1 MSERIPIFELPLVCL
16 PGEQVPLHIFEPR
29 YQAMTSH
36 CLSEDLPFGIVLR
49 DNDGARSIGCLVRIE
64 EVLERFE
71 DGRSNIMG
79 IGTEPFLVL
88 DRIETEEWP
97 EAEIETTGADD
108 PTDAGPDAEA
118 ARDTFASIAE
128 RATGE
133 RPDPSDLD
141 GATAYEIAAR
151 IELPVETKQA
161 LLERRDEAE
170 RMTLLANALKA
181 LERALDQ
188 AEQASERAQSN
199 GSGNTNGSAPHP

>member
-1 MSERIPIFELPLVCL
+1 
-16 PGEQVPLHIFEPR
+16 
-29 YQAMTSH
+29 MTAH
-36 CLSEDLPFGIVLR
+36 CLSESLPFGIVLR
-49 DNDGARSIGCLVRIE
+49 DNDGARSVGCLVRIE
-64 EVLERFE
+64 EVLENFE

-97 EAEIETTGADD
+97 EAEIEITGADD
-108 PTDAGPDAEA
+108 PTDGGPEAEA
-118 ARDTFASIAE
+118 ARETFASIAE

-133 RPDPSDLD
+133 RPDQSDLG

-188 AEQASERAQSN
+188 AQQTSERAQSN
-199 GSGNTNGSAPHP
+199 GSGSTNGSAPHP